1 MYSKLILFFFQRNK
15 NSSTFLSCVQ
25 AKKKGL
31 KKHNKYTFFSYMY
44 ERKRNFFRTVISE
57 QRSVI
62 REQRSVIREQRSV
75 IREQCSD
82 ILLIIDH

>member
-44 ERKRNFFRTVISE
+44 ERKRNFFRIVIRD
-57 QRSVI
+57 QRSEI
-62 REQRSVIREQRSV
+62 RDRRTV
-75 IREQCSD
+75 
-82 ILLIIDH
+82 L